1 MSFRKI
7 LLIVIPVVLLVSTL
21 IYWQLGG
28 FKEAQAEVVPVAG
41 GYTLVG
47 KHYLGTLKHP
57 ALQEMLDEVGQ
68 RGESGEL
75 PGVLTVA
82 VLKEPVTDRD
92 TVEQFIGVLL
102 PSAATLPQLPQGYE
116 IMQVE
121 AQSAIRVSLDAHSSV
136 WPTPDKLRSKAE
148 DYARENGLAIQPQIL
163 LEKYHGP
170 GRLEVELPLM
180 PATSER

>member
-7 LLIVIPVVLLVSTL
+7 LIIVIPSILLVSAL
-21 IYWQLGG
+21 IYWFLGG
-28 FKEAQAEVVPVAG
+28 FKDPQVEVVEVKE

-57 ALQEMLDEVGQ
+57 ALQDILDEVGQ
-68 RGESGEL
+68 RWESGEL

-82 VLKEPVTDRD
+82 VLKEPVTDKD

-102 PSAATLPQLPQGYE
+102 PASEQLEALPDGYE

-121 AQSAIRVSLDAHSSV
+121 AQRAIRVSLDAHASV
-136 WPTPDKLRSKAE
+136 WPTPDKLRQRAE
-148 DYARENGLAIQPQIL
+148 EHAREKGLSIQPHIL
-163 LEKYHGP
+163 LEKYIGSDH
-170 GRLEVELPLM
+170 LEVELPLE
-180 PATSER
+180 PATSVR

>member
-7 LLIVIPVVLLVSTL
+7 LLVVVPIVLVVATL

-28 FKEAQAEVVPVAG
+28 FKEAQAEIVEVEG

-57 ALQEMLDEVGQ
+57 ALQNILDEVGE
-68 RGESGEL
+68 RWERGEL

-82 VLKEPVTDRD
+82 VIKEPVTDKD
-92 TVEQFIGVLL
+92 TVEQFIGVLQ
-102 PSAATLPQLPQGYE
+102 PASVKLPQLPEGYE

-121 AQSAIRVSLDAHSSV
+121 AQKAIRVSLDAHASV
-136 WPTPDKLRSKAE
+136 WPTPDKLRRKAE
-148 DYARENGLAIQPQIL
+148 DYARENGLNIQPHML
-163 LEKYHGP
+163 LEKYYGSQ
-170 GRLEVELPLM
+170 RLEVELPLV
-180 PATSER
+180 PVSAQQ

>member
-7 LLIVIPVVLLVSTL
+7 LLIVIPIVLVVATL

-28 FKEAQAEVVPVAG
+28 FREAQAELVEVEG

-47 KHYLGTLKHP
+47 KHYLGTLQHP
-57 ALQEMLDEVGQ
+57 SLQEILDEVGQ
-68 RGESGEL
+68 RWERGEL

-82 VLKEPVTDRD
+82 VIQEPVTDKD

-102 PSAATLPQLPQGYE
+102 PAAESLKQLPQGYE

-121 AQSAIRVSLDAHSSV
+121 AQKAIRVSLDAHSSV
-136 WPTPDKLRSKAE
+136 WPTPDKLRQKAE
-148 DYARENGLAIQPQIL
+148 DYARENNIKIQPRML
-163 LEKYHGP
+163 LEKYYGP
-170 GRLEVELPLM
+170 GRLEVELPLVSVS
-180 PATSER
+180 AQQ